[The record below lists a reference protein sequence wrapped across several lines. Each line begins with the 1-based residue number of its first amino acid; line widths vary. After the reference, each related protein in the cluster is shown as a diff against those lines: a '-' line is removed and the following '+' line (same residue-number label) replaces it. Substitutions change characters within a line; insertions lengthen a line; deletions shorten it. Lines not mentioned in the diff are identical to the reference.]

1 MAVAFRKMNNKQK
14 NMIVFLICYIAY
26 TSIYV
31 ARLNLSMATPQM
43 IAKNIISS
51 SQIGLLNGV
60 FFVVYA
66 IGRFT
71 SGELGDRLSPAVM
84 ISAGLAACGICN
96 VLFGFFPPFAVLII
110 FWAMNAFAQSM
121 LWSSVLCSL
130 VGTYGSEKAR
140 KMTPYMVTSV
150 AFGNISG
157 ILLNT
162 GLINLFGTAFAFVV
176 PGVFTIIMSVIGFAV
191 LRNIPAPQL
200 ETNENHLSLIKLLKE
215 STVRNSFFAA
225 LAQGVIKDNITAWM
239 TVYFADTFGINLSKI
254 SGFVLFIPIVGLI
267 GRLAYPV
274 IYNVCNENEHK
285 VSLIGFLISIFA
297 CGMLLIQK
305 SSPVISIVALSLI
318 YTAVSLINTSLLSV
332 FPMGFVKT
340 GNVASVSG
348 LMDFA
353 TYFGAGIGSVI
364 FGYTLVGLGY
374 AFMFASWA
382 IISVSALIPITV
394 LIKNR
399 CKKI

>member
-1 MAVAFRKMNNKQK
+1 MQPNKS
-14 NMIVFLICYIAY
+14 AY
-26 TSIYV
+26 RIEETGKIESVYLAIE
-31 ARLNLSMATPQM
+31 RCDIPL
-43 IAKNIISS
+43 
-51 SQIGLLNGV
+51 
-60 FFVVYA
+60 FF
-66 IGRFT
+66 
-71 SGELGDRLSPAVM
+71 E
-84 ISAGLAACGICN
+84 N
-96 VLFGFFPPFAVLII
+96 AVLNYMFIRC
-110 FWAMNAFAQSM
+110 
-121 LWSSVLCSL
+121 VLYS
-130 VGTYGSEKAR
+130 
-140 KMTPYMVTSV
+140 
-150 AFGNISG
+150 
-157 ILLNT
+157 
-162 GLINLFGTAFAFVV
+162 
-176 PGVFTIIMSVIGFAV
+176 IGDYV
-191 LRNIPAPQL
+191 
-200 ETNENHLSLIKLLKE
+200 LLKLYNMGL
-215 STVRNSFFAA
+215 TYFAA

-285 VSLIGFLISIFA
+285 DSLIGFLISIFA

>member
-1 MAVAFRKMNNKQK
+1 MYNKGK
-14 NMIVFLICYIAY
+14 TGAGIFLVCYIAY
-26 TSIYV
+26 TSIYI

-43 IAKNIISS
+43 LEKNTISA
-51 SQIGLLNGV
+51 SQIGLLNRV

-66 IGRFT
+66 IGRLI
-71 SGELGDRLSPAVM
+71 SGEIGDRLSPAVM
-84 ISAGLAACGICN
+84 ISAGLAACGISN
-96 VLFGFFPPFAVLII
+96 VLFGFFPPFAALII
-110 FWAMNAFAQSM
+110 FWAMNAFSQSM

-130 VGTYGSEKAR
+130 VGAYGSEKAR

-150 AFGNISG
+150 AFGNVAG

-162 GLINLFGTAFAFVV
+162 GLINSFGTAFAFVV
-176 PGVFTIIMSVIGFAV
+176 PGVITIIMSVIGFAV
-191 LRNIPAPQL
+191 LRNISTPQP

-215 STVRNSFFAA
+215 GTVRNSFFAA

-267 GRLAYPV
+267 GRLAYPI

-285 VSLIGFLISIFA
+285 VSLLGFLISIFA
-297 CGMLLIQK
+297 CAVLLIQK
-305 SSPVISIVALSLI
+305 SSPVISIIALSLI

-353 TYFGAGIGSVI
+353 TYFGAGISSVI
-364 FGYTLVGLGY
+364 FGYALAGLGY
-374 AFMFASWA
+374 GFMFAFWA
-382 IISVSALIPITV
+382 VISAFALIPITI
-394 LIKNR
+394 LIKT
-399 CKKI
+399 KSKEG

>member
-1 MAVAFRKMNNKQK
+1 MSQKRKNK
-14 NMIVFLICYIAY
+14 IVFLVCYIAY
-26 TSIYV
+26 TSIYI

-43 IAKNIISS
+43 IEKNVISAS
-51 SQIGLLNGV
+51 RIGLLNGV

-66 IGRFT
+66 IGRLI
-71 SGELGDRLSPAVM
+71 SGGIGDRLSPAVM
-84 ISAGLAACGICN
+84 ISAGLAACGISN
-96 VLFGFFPPFAVLII
+96 VLFGFFPPFAALII
-110 FWAMNAFAQSM
+110 FWAMNAFSQSM

-130 VGTYGSEKAR
+130 VGAYGSEKAR

-150 AFGNISG
+150 AFGNVAG

-162 GLINLFGTAFAFVV
+162 GLINSFGTAFAFVV
-176 PGVFTIIMSVIGFAV
+176 PGGITIIMSVIGFAV
-191 LRNIPAPQL
+191 LRNIPAPQP

-215 STVRNSFFAA
+215 STVRTSFFAA

-239 TVYFADTFGINLSKI
+239 TVYFAETFGINLSKI

-274 IYNVCNENEHK
+274 IYNACNENEHK

-297 CGMLLIQK
+297 CSVLLIQK

-353 TYFGAGIGSVI
+353 TYFGAGISSVI
-364 FGYTLVGLGY
+364 FGYAITSLGY
-374 AFMFASWA
+374 SFMFAFWA
-382 IISVSALIPITV
+382 VISFLALIPTV
-394 LIKNR
+394 LLIKR
-399 CKKI
+399 KCSRL

>member
-1 MAVAFRKMNNKQK
+1 MSQKRKNK
-14 NMIVFLICYIAY
+14 IVFLVCYIAY
-26 TSIYV
+26 TSIYI

-43 IAKNIISS
+43 IEKNVISAS
-51 SQIGLLNGV
+51 RIGLLNGV

-66 IGRFT
+66 IGRLI
-71 SGELGDRLSPAVM
+71 SGGTGDRLSPAVM
-84 ISAGLAACGICN
+84 ISAGLAACGISN
-96 VLFGFFPPFAVLII
+96 VLFGFFPPFAALII
-110 FWAMNAFAQSM
+110 FWAMNAFSQSM

-130 VGTYGSEKAR
+130 VGAYGSEKAR

-150 AFGNISG
+150 AFGNVAG

-162 GLINLFGTAFAFVV
+162 GLINSFGTAFAFVV
-176 PGVFTIIMSVIGFAV
+176 PGGITIIMSVIGFAV
-191 LRNIPAPQL
+191 LRNIPAPQP

-215 STVRNSFFAA
+215 STVRTSFFAA
-225 LAQGVIKDNITAWM
+225 LAQGVIKYNITAWM
-239 TVYFADTFGINLSKI
+239 TVYFAETFGINLSKI

-274 IYNVCNENEHK
+274 IYNACNENEHK

-297 CGMLLIQK
+297 CAVLLIQK

-353 TYFGAGIGSVI
+353 TYFGAGISSVI
-364 FGYTLVGLGY
+364 FGYAITSLGY
-374 AFMFASWA
+374 SFMFAFWA
-382 IISVSALIPITV
+382 VISFLALIPTV
-394 LIKNR
+394 LLIKR
-399 CKKI
+399 KCSRL

>member
-1 MAVAFRKMNNKQK
+1 MSQKRKNK
-14 NMIVFLICYIAY
+14 IVFLVCYIAY
-26 TSIYV
+26 TSIYI

-43 IAKNIISS
+43 IEKNVISAS
-51 SQIGLLNGV
+51 RIGLLNGV

-66 IGRFT
+66 IGRLI
-71 SGELGDRLSPAVM
+71 SGGIGDRLSPAVM
-84 ISAGLAACGICN
+84 ISAGLAACGISN
-96 VLFGFFPPFAVLII
+96 VLFGFFPPFAALII
-110 FWAMNAFAQSM
+110 FWAMNAFSQSM

-130 VGTYGSEKAR
+130 VGAYGSEKAR

-150 AFGNISG
+150 AFGNVAG

-162 GLINLFGTAFAFVV
+162 GLINSFGTAFAFVV
-176 PGVFTIIMSVIGFAV
+176 PGGITIIMSVIGFAV
-191 LRNIPAPQL
+191 LRNIPAPQP

-215 STVRNSFFAA
+215 STVRTSFFAA

-239 TVYFADTFGINLSKI
+239 TVYFAETFGINLSKI

-274 IYNVCNENEHK
+274 IYNACNENEHK

-297 CGMLLIQK
+297 CAVLLIQK

-353 TYFGAGIGSVI
+353 TYFGAGISSVI
-364 FGYTLVGLGY
+364 FGYAITSLGY
-374 AFMFASWA
+374 SFMFAFWA
-382 IISVSALIPITV
+382 VISFLALIPTV
-394 LIKNR
+394 LLIKR
-399 CKKI
+399 KCSRL